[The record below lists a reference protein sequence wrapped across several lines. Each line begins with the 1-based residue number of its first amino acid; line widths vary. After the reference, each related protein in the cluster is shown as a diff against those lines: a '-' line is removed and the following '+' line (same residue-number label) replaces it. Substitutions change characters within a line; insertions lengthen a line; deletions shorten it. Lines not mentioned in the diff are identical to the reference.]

1 MALSHNPLLISSYH
15 HKAITFNPLSHIFE
29 HTVIPKRGKKKKRME
44 REEMEELSHLR
55 VSKQL
60 FYLLKY
66 TEEQEYWKFSE
77 FCQCISVLAHVFS
90 VIVLDRGSRRYWQN
104 ESSFFQIL
112 ISEKV
117 DFFTH
122 ITDLSASKL
131 QLENKSS
138 TITSC
143 GMCF

>member
-77 FCQCISVLAHVFS
+77 FCQCISVLVY
-90 VIVLDRGSRRYWQN
+90 VL
-104 ESSFFQIL
+104 
-112 ISEKV
+112 SEKV